1 MSLINCEIYFELRF
15 SANCF
20 AVAIAV
26 ANQERN
32 FTVTDTKLYIPV
44 VTLSN

>member
-1 MSLINCEIYFELRF
+1 MPLINCEIYFELKL

-20 AVAIAV
+20 AVAV
-26 ANQERN
+26 DVVNQERN
-32 FTVTDTKLYIPV
+32 FTVTDTKLYVPA